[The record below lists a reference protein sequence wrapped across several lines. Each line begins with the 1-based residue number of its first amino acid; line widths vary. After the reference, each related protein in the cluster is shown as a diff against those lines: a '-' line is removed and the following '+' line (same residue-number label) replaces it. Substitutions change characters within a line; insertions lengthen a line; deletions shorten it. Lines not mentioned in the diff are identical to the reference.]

1 MPKQNEDEERGM
13 GKKHYVK
20 EKLAA
25 GFLMLS
31 VLALVE
37 VYLIVRAP
45 KQMIGIGAIGFVMLA
60 SGYFILSVLY
70 DWKEEQHR
78 QLKEQND
85 DIYKSVKASYLVIR
99 KSFNDIE
106 DVFGGLAKQS
116 TRQFNEVIKT
126 QKAIGKVTINR
137 NKENAE
143 ALMNS
148 NDLMNHQLN
157 NFLERFKEQ
166 SQQAEMLIENLKQLD
181 GKTDIDVSALAEQLQ
196 VMLQIPQE
204 TSGGADIFA
213 QVLQEEQKK
222 QMEQMADMQHE
233 TLEEL
238 EKIQSTMKDA
248 LHQTRD
254 EIAHNVEEIK
264 AKPQV
269 EQEMYGLGQKI
280 ENMTELA
287 QKTAAA
293 VQNIKD
299 GYENKSESMDV
310 EPFVSQLRDQ
320 VLPELVQNFETKMRE
335 ELEQN
340 IQKMLEESHTLE
352 QKITEKV
359 EQSLRDM
366 TEQKYT
372 PEKEKSTEEILQ
384 PFMEKIS
391 QFQEVVMKK
400 LEEQWKQN
408 EEEKTFVQTNMAV
421 ETVKEEKEE
430 STEEEP
436 EEVEK
441 VPVEEEVI
449 GEKPIEE
456 KPEEVEEVRIEEEPI
471 EEELEEVE
479 EIPIEEEV
487 VEEEPIEGEPEEIE
501 EARIEEEPIEEELE
515 EVERIPIEEEVIEE
529 EPIEGEPEEV
539 EEVRIEEEP
548 IEEEPEEVERIPIE
562 EEVIEQ
568 EPIEEEVEEV
578 PVEEEEVIEEEPI
591 EEELPAEP
599 FEKIGENVSVEEQ
612 IDATENGNCSENG
625 MLDVP
630 EESVLSEMEQTKK
643 EDEIEAG
650 QTEVEHQMEEK
661 QSAEEL
667 LELLENM
674 SEAKSME
681 SKEEKNDTVL
691 SEEMEEELP
700 IIQPELQNVMQSEPY
715 GAEEK
720 GEHAENEIP
729 EESTEAEGENE
740 EQRLEDLLHH
750 FVDGEEEESEK
761 DAGAEKNEKP
771 EVGVQAEVEP
781 EVEVK
786 AEPQVEVK
794 TQPEAEVEA
803 KPESEEKAEEAK
815 PPMPDLSNP
824 NKVLTPE
831 EIAALIAN
839 M

>member
-471 EEELEEVE
+471 EEE
-479 EIPIEEEV
+479 
-487 VEEEPIEGEPEEIE
+487 
-501 EARIEEEPIEEELE
+501 
-515 EVERIPIEEEVIEE
+515 
-529 EPIEGEPEEV
+529 
-539 EEVRIEEEP
+539 
-548 IEEEPEEVERIPIE
+548 PEEVERIPIE

>member
-45 KQMIGIGAIGFVMLA
+45 KQMIGMGAIGFVMLA

-157 NFLERFKEQ
+157 DFLERFKEQ

-196 VMLQIPQE
+196 SMLQIPQE

-299 GYENKSESMDV
+299 GYENRSESMDA

-384 PFMEKIS
+384 PFMEKFS
-391 QFQEVVMKK
+391 QFQEDVMKK

-408 EEEKTFVQTNMAV
+408 EGEKTFVQTNMEE

-441 VPVEEEVI
+441 VP
-449 GEKPIEE
+449 
-456 KPEEVEEVRIEEEPI
+456 
-471 EEELEEVE
+471 
-479 EIPIEEEV
+479 
-487 VEEEPIEGEPEEIE
+487 
-501 EARIEEEPIEEELE
+501 
-515 EVERIPIEEEVIEE
+515 IEEEVIEE
-529 EPIEGEPEEV
+529 EPEEV

-548 IEEEPEEVERIPIE
+548 IEEEPEEVEEIPIE
-562 EEVIEQ
+562 EEVMEEEPIKEKPEEVEEVRIEE
-568 EPIEEEVEEV
+568 EPIEEEPEEVEEI
-578 PVEEEEVIEEEPI
+578 PIEEEVMEEEPI

-599 FEKIGENVSVEEQ
+599 FEEIGENVSVEEQ
-612 IDATENGNCSENG
+612 IDAIENG

-630 EESVLSEMEQTKK
+630 EESVLSEMEQTQK
-643 EDEIEAG
+643 EDEIEAE

-674 SEAKSME
+674 PEDPSME

-691 SEEMEEELP
+691 SEKMKEELP
-700 IIQPELQNVMQSEPY
+700 IIQPELQDVMQSEPY

-750 FVDGEEEESEK
+750 FVDGEEEELEK

-771 EVGVQAEVEP
+771 EVGIQAEVEP

-803 KPESEEKAEEAK
+803 KPESEEKTEEAK